1 MQFKQPIG
9 ELISHV
15 LKMYLLTGMM
25 ESSGCILRPAISFD
39 DLLPTQQNISPDWTN
54 AYGIIRN

>member
-1 MQFKQPIG
+1 
-9 ELISHV
+9 
-15 LKMYLLTGMM
+15 MM

-54 AYGIIRN
+54 A